1 MNSTT
6 DLSPYGPAEQAGIEN
21 ELVPASLQEQN
32 YSYYNKSLLK
42 GLIIG
47 ATAIL
52 IAGIIAYHF
61 WNKKA
66 QENDN

>member
-32 YSYYNKSLLK
+32 YSYYNRSLIK

-47 ATAIL
+47 TTAIV

-61 WNKKA
+61 WYKKA
-66 QENDN
+66 KENDK